1 MLLAVSAFEISS
13 LQFVFRFSQV
23 RVELYDAEF
32 KIVMDGVVVVIGIIF
47 EASA

>member
-13 LQFVFRFSQV
+13 LQFVFLYSQV

-32 KIVMDGVVVVIGIIF
+32 EIVMYGVVVVRGIIF